1 MPDSSNDQ
9 CIKTALLP
17 VLASFCSQFPIKIDP
32 RKLLQV
38 APDYMQQ
45 VHMTHYKV
53 AWIQA
58 IIEANISR
66 FHDINWTDPDLL
78 IQVDE
83 IQKYFSGVL
92 EETMREY
99 LETEDAREE
108 MLWKKVGIII
118 NDNPVASKVHP
129 EYLISRSITIKLL
142 IHVAP
147 CRLVYSDETLK
158 KIVKKKQKE
167 ANEAR
172 HPHLKQT
179 SLFSELILNVSKYCT
194 ENPVKLDITK
204 LPKRIWLKYLAG
216 YLAIP
221 SSTLLFK
228 DIIYDDDLRNTTAR
242 IHVQLRKTLNKKLDI
257 IIEPL
262 SEIFVDQLKIAEDAG
277 VIDIAQVAV
286 NKTSS
291 SFDNLSCEVTRELA
305 LDLLRLIP
313 EFNYLFNDVKN
324 SEHKID
330 DHMGLKVNSGVD
342 EEKKSQLTSNLLEDT
357 FVNLIPKK
365 RKKKTKTQTR
375 LVLEQLAEY
384 LVINGICKTYIEFK
398 RWIILHYIQRN
409 TEKLVDEDKFNDHS
423 IIKNLYCVPATP
435 KENQVL
441 KYKKYIVHYSIEN
454 ETGTIIP
461 QKSYSLSSFKDIFDT
476 VIALRH
482 MNVNK

>member
-38 APDYMQQ
+38 APDYMQK

-58 IIEANISR
+58 IIEANISC
-66 FHDINWTDPDLL
+66 FHDINWAAPDLL

-83 IQKYFSGVL
+83 IQKYFGGVL
-92 EETMREY
+92 EETIREY

-118 NDNPVASKVHP
+118 NDNPVKNRAHP

-172 HPHLKQT
+172 HPHLKEA
-179 SLFSELILNVSKYCT
+179 SLIGELILNVSKYCT
-194 ENPVKLDITK
+194 ENPVKLDVTK

-221 SSTLLFK
+221 SDTLRFK
-228 DIIYDDDLRNTTAR
+228 DIIYDNYLSNTTSR
-242 IHVQLRKTLNKKLDI
+242 IHVELRRTLNKKLDI

-277 VIDIAQVAV
+277 VINIAQVAV
-286 NKTSS
+286 NQASS
-291 SFDNLSCEVTRELA
+291 PFDNLSCEVTRELA
-305 LDLLRLIP
+305 FDLLNLIP
-313 EFNYLFNDVKN
+313 EFNYLFTGNEQITESSQDKKL
-324 SEHKID
+324 SEKTILAQSIELYIAPTPKPSLMCQARTASITAAVEHLLCNELDHILKPYKIWIT
-330 DHMGLKVNSGVD
+330 L
-342 EEKKSQLTSNLLEDT
+342 LTKEHDPAYKIIGIKGAGS
-357 FVNLIPKK
+357 
-365 RKKKTKTQTR
+365 KKK
-375 LVLEQLAEY
+375 
-384 LVINGICKTYIEFK
+384 
-398 RWIILHYIQRN
+398 II
-409 TEKLVDEDKFNDHS
+409 FS
-423 IIKNLYCVPATP
+423 GPM
-435 KENQVL
+435 
-441 KYKKYIVHYSIEN
+441 
-454 ETGTIIP
+454 
-461 QKSYSLSSFKDIFDT
+461 
-476 VIALRH
+476 ALP
-482 MNVNK
+482 